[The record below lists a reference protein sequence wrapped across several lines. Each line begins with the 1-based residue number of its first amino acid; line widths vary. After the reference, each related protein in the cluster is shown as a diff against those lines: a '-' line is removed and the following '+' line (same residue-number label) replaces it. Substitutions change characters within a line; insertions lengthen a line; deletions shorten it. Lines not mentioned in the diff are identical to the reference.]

1 MNYLDI
7 IIVIPLIWGA
17 YKGFRK
23 GFVIEIASL
32 VALVMGVWGGIN
44 FSSYSAEYLSKAFN
58 ISPEIM
64 PLLSF
69 VVTFIAIVILV
80 FFIAKMLERVVK
92 MVALGIVNR
101 IAGMLFGMMKFGLI
115 ISIILNLVN
124 TIDSEVS
131 FIESEVKST
140 SLLYQPLSEFSGKL
154 FPKLKELKNETST
167 WKDKVVEEAIGN

>member
-32 VALVMGVWGGIN
+32 VALVLGVWGGIN

-58 ISPEIM
+58 ISAEIM

-69 VVTFIAIVILV
+69 VVAFIAIVVLV
-80 FFIAKMLERVVK
+80 FFIAQMVDIGVKRVV
-92 MVALGIVNR
+92 VG
-101 IAGMLFGMMKFGLI
+101 
-115 ISIILNLVN
+115 
-124 TIDSEVS
+124 
-131 FIESEVKST
+131 
-140 SLLYQPLSEFSGKL
+140 
-154 FPKLKELKNETST
+154 
-167 WKDKVVEEAIGN
+167 VVT

>member
-32 VALVMGVWGGIN
+32 VALVLGVWGGIN
-44 FSSYSAEYLSKAFN
+44 FSSYSAEYLGKAFN

-101 IAGMLFGMMKFGLI
+101 IAGMVFGMMKFGII
-115 ISIILNLVN
+115 ISVILNLVN
-124 TIDSEVS
+124 TIDAEVS
-131 FIESEVKST
+131 FIENDMKSK
-140 SLLYQPLSEFSGKL
+140 SLLFQPLSDFSSTL
-154 FPKLKELKNETST
+154 FPKLNEIKEKTASWKNEI
-167 WKDKVVEEAIGN
+167 VNQVLE

>member
-32 VALVMGVWGGIN
+32 VGLVLGVWGGIN
-44 FSSYSAEYLSKAFN
+44 FSSYSAEYLGKAFN

-101 IAGMLFGMMKFGLI
+101 IAGMVFGMMKFGII

-124 TIDSEVS
+124 TIDNEVS
-131 FIESEVKST
+131 FIENEVKSK
-140 SLLYQPLSEFSGKL
+140 SLLYQPFSDFSGKL
-154 FPKLKELKNETST
+154 FPKLNEIKEQTAT
-167 WKDKVVEEAIGN
+167 WKDDVMNEMME